1 LVRGRADDNASRAV
15 GNAGQVPGNAG
26 QVADNAGQDVGNA
39 GQDVGNARQVA
50 GNARQVAGNA
60 RQDVD
65 NAGQVVD
72 NAGQAVVNVRQDVDT
87 ASRADDNAG
96 QAVVNARQVVD
107 NARQDVD
114 NARQDVDN
122 AGQDVDNAGQ
132 VADTA
137 DRAVDNTG
145 QVVDNAGQVVD
156 NAGQDVDNAG
166 RDVDNARQDV
176 DNAGQDVDNAGQDVD
191 NAGRD
196 VDNPGQVW
204 FNVPMEQE
212 QQEDTA
218 AVLNGLVRERILVL
232 DGAMGSLIRE
242 KARRRPGA
250 AGPGASD
257 PEVSD
262 PGTSGC
268 LDMLCLTRPELISSI
283 HDAYLEAGA
292 DIVTSCSFSANAV
305 SLGDYDPAGL
315 PRDKPVGEAAYD
327 ISRAAGALARQA
339 ADRYSTP
346 DRPRFAAGSMGPS
359 SKSGSIS
366 PDVDDPGRRGV
377 TWDELEQAYYDNAR
391 GLLDGG
397 VHILL
402 LETIFDTL
410 NAKAAIAAILRLREE
425 RNRPV
430 PLILSATVADASGR
444 ILSGQTLEAFT
455 VSTAHGAPFAIGLNC
470 SLGAET
476 MLPYLK
482 TLAAAAPFPVSC
494 YPNAGLPGNNGTY
507 GEGPEETASLVRVFM
522 EQGLV
527 NIIGG
532 CCGTTPEHIARLA
545 ELAREYPPRRF
556 PPEKAL
562 LCAGGGRKTFLAGL
576 EILPVDRDFIDIG
589 ERTNVAGSKKFLRLV
604 QNENW
609 EAALDTAREMIDA
622 GAGIIDVC
630 MDDAL
635 LDGKEAMVRFLSLA
649 LADPEIAKVPVMPDS
664 SRWEIL
670 EAALKCIQGKGIVNS
685 VSLKEGE
692 GEFLRRARLVRR
704 YGAALVVM
712 LFDEEGQ
719 AISYE
724 RRTAVAERS
733 YRLLTGAGFPPEDI
747 VFDPNVLTIA
757 TGMAEHDRYALDFIR
772 AVSWIREH
780 CPGARVSG
788 GVSNLSFSFR
798 GNGEIRRALHAVFLN
813 HAVKAGLSMAIL
825 NPAGL
830 VSCDEIPAGLR
841 EAAEDAIL
849 CRRPGNMD
857 PGEELDYAERILA
870 LGGGGG
876 ESPGASPG
884 GESSAEGPIGD
895 GLPEWRNRSPADR
908 IVHAL
913 VKGIDKYIGDDV
925 LELRESGRGPLEI
938 IEGFLMKGIEE
949 VGRRFGEG
957 SMFLPQV
964 IRSARVMKKAV
975 TVLEPFMSAGSGG
988 PRSAGTI
995 VMATVKGDVHD
1006 IGKNITSVILGCNGY
1021 RVIDL
1026 GVMVPGEKILAA
1038 ARESRA
1044 DCIGL
1049 SALISPSLDEMVQV
1063 AREMEKGGFTVPLLI
1078 GGAAASVAH
1087 TALRIAPEYSGPVV
1101 YVRDAGQSAPV
1112 VRSLLSPRRRP
1123 AFLEELESEYAG
1135 ARQRHDSIGKRRT
1148 FLSLEEARANRPR
1161 IDWDDPASRD
1171 PAPKTKGI
1179 VEFRD
1184 YPAEELFPWIDWEQ
1198 FYAAWELP
1206 GASAEPGIR
1215 ETVSGRAREKLSADA
1230 EWMLEK
1236 IAAEKILSLRAAAG
1250 FFPAFS
1256 ENEDLVLY
1264 GPGGTDGPELGR
1276 FCFLRNQE
1284 KKSGPNPCL
1293 ADFIPPR
1300 PDTSAAASGGRTEAD
1315 AAASADA
1322 PSGWL
1327 GLFALSAGFGL
1338 ESAAAAYREQGDDYN
1353 ALLLALLA
1361 DRLAEAF
1368 SEKLHERVRREL
1380 WAYAPEENL
1389 TPPELFAG
1397 RYRGIRPAFGYAA
1410 CPDHRDKETVF
1421 RLLEAEKRV
1430 GLRLSE
1436 SAMIIPGASLCGMYF
1451 ARPEIRYF
1459 GAGEIAGDQLAVWA
1473 RRKGIAPEEAR
1484 RRAGRI

>member
-1 LVRGRADDNASRAV
+1 ME
-15 GNAGQVPGNAG
+15 GQQG
-26 QVADNAGQDVGNA
+26 DV
-39 GQDVGNARQVA
+39 
-50 GNARQVAGNA
+50 
-60 RQDVD
+60 
-65 NAGQVVD
+65 
-72 NAGQAVVNVRQDVDT
+72 
-87 ASRADDNAG
+87 S
-96 QAVVNARQVVD
+96 
-107 NARQDVD
+107 
-114 NARQDVDN
+114 
-122 AGQDVDNAGQ
+122 
-132 VADTA
+132 
-137 DRAVDNTG
+137 
-145 QVVDNAGQVVD
+145 
-156 NAGQDVDNAG
+156 
-166 RDVDNARQDV
+166 
-176 DNAGQDVDNAGQDVD
+176 
-191 NAGRD
+191 
-196 VDNPGQVW
+196 
-204 FNVPMEQE
+204 
-212 QQEDTA
+212 
-218 AVLNGLVRERILVL
+218 AVLNGLVRQRILIL
-232 DGAMGSLIRE
+232 DGAMGSMIRQ
-242 KARRRPGA
+242 RC
-250 AGPGASD
+250 
-257 PEVSD
+257 PEV
-262 PGTSGC
+262 SGC
-268 LDMLCLTRPELISSI
+268 LDLLCITRPELIGSI
-283 HDAYLEAGA
+283 HEAYLEAGA

-305 SLGDYDPAGL
+305 SLGDYDGL
-315 PRDKPVGEAAYD
+315 WRDKPLSEAAYE
-327 ISRAAGALARQA
+327 ISRAAGTLARQA
-339 ADRYSTP
+339 ADKYSGQ
-346 DRPRFAAGSMGPS
+346 DRPRFAAGSMGPT

-366 PDVDDPGRRGV
+366 PDVDDPGRRSV
-377 TWDELEQAYYDNAR
+377 TWDELEAAYYDNAR

-397 VHILL
+397 VQILL

-410 NAKAAIAAILRLREE
+410 NAKAAIAAVLRLREE
-425 RNRPV
+425 RNSPI

-455 VSTAHGAPFAIGLNC
+455 VSTAHGTPFALGLNC

-482 TLAAAAPFPVSC
+482 TLASVSPFPVSC
-494 YPNAGLPGNNGTY
+494 YPNAGLPGDNGTY
-507 GEGPEETASLVRVFM
+507 SEGPEETASFVRTFL

-545 ELAREYPPRRF
+545 ELAKDYPPRPF

-562 LCAGGGRKTFLAGL
+562 LFTGGERKTFLAGL

-609 EAALDTAREMIDA
+609 EEALDTAREMIEA

-635 LDGKEAMVRFLSLA
+635 LEGKEAMIRFLTLA
-649 LADPEIAKVPVMPDS
+649 LSDPEIAKVPVMPDS

-670 EAALKCIQGKGIVNS
+670 EAALKCMQGKGIVNS
-685 VSLKEGE
+685 ISLKEGE
-692 GEFLRRARLVRR
+692 TEFLRRARLVRR
-704 YGAALVVM
+704 YGAAVVVM

-719 AISYE
+719 ALSYE
-724 RRTAVAERS
+724 RKIAVAERS
-733 YRLLTGAGFPPEDI
+733 YRLLIRGGFPPEDI

-757 TGMAEHDRYALDFIR
+757 TGLSEHDRYGLDFIR

-780 CPGARVSG
+780 CPGVHVSG
-788 GVSNLSFSFR
+788 GISNLSFSFR
-798 GNGEIRRALHAVFLN
+798 GNEEIRRALHAVFLK

-825 NPAGL
+825 NPAGI
-830 VSCDEIPAGLR
+830 VSYDEIPRALR
-841 EAAEDAIL
+841 EAAEDAVL
-849 CRRPGNMD
+849 CRRPQNTD
-857 PGEELDYAERILA
+857 PDADLNYAERILA
-870 LGGGGG
+870 LSGG
-876 ESPGASPG
+876 EEESPAA
-884 GESSAEGPIGD
+884 ES
-895 GLPEWRNRSPADR
+895 LPEWRNLSAADR
-908 IVHAL
+908 IIHAL

-925 LELRESGRGPLEI
+925 LELCKNGHSPLEI

-975 TVLEPFMSAGSGG
+975 TVLEPFMTAGSAGLQ
-988 PRSAGTI
+988 SAGTI

-1038 ARESRA
+1038 ARENRA

-1063 AREMEKGGFTVPLLI
+1063 ARDMEKSGFTIPLLI
-1078 GGAAASVAH
+1078 GGAATSAAH
-1087 TALRIAPEYSGPVV
+1087 TAVRIAPEYSGPVV
-1101 YVRDAGQSAPV
+1101 YVRDAGQSAPA
-1112 VRSLLSPRRRP
+1112 VRSLLSSQHRP
-1123 AFLEELESEYAG
+1123 AFLEKLESEYG
-1135 ARQRHDSIGKRRT
+1135 EARRRHHSIGKKRV
-1148 FLSLEEARANRPR
+1148 FLSLEEARAKRPR
-1161 IDWDDPASRD
+1161 IDWNDPASRI
-1171 PAPKTKGI
+1171 PAPKTRGI
-1179 VEFRD
+1179 IEFRD
-1184 YPAEELFPWIDWEQ
+1184 YPAEKLFPYIDWKQ

-1206 GASAEPGIR
+1206 GTSAESGIR
-1215 ETVSGRAREKLSADA
+1215 ENLSGRAREKVSSDA
-1230 EWMLEK
+1230 KWMLEK
-1236 IAAEKILSLRAAAG
+1236 IAAEKILSLRAVAG

-1256 ENEDLVLY
+1256 EDEDLILY
-1264 GPGGTDGPELGR
+1264 SPGGLQTAGPELGR

-1284 KKSGPNPCL
+1284 KKSSCPNLCL

-1300 PDTSAAASGGRTEAD
+1300 PEDPQSPGSRAPGKAE
-1315 AAASADA
+1315 ASASVGGKAEPDTA
-1322 PSGWL
+1322 ASGWL

-1368 SEKLHERVRREL
+1368 SEKLHEQVRREL

-1389 TPPELFAG
+1389 TIPELFAG

-1421 RLLEAEKRV
+1421 RLLEAEQRI

-1436 SAMIIPGASLCGMYF
+1436 SAMIIPGSSLCGMYF
-1451 ARPEIRYF
+1451 AHPESRYF
-1459 GAGEIAGDQLAVWA
+1459 GAGEIAEDQLAVWA
-1473 RRKGIAPEEAR
+1473 RKKGITPEEAR